1 MVAYQVQDIPGT
13 SDELPR
19 CLGLGTRPPKK
30 GLGSKWPWLPT
41 KSRIYRVPRTS
52 YLDALGW
59 VRDPPRR
66 DLGLSGHGC
75 LPSPGYTGDLG
86 RATSMPW
93 AGYETPQEGDLGL
106 SGHGCLPS
114 P

>member
-19 CLGLGTRPPKK
+19 CLGMGTRPPKK
-30 GLGSKWPWLPT
+30 GLGPKWPWLPT
-41 KSRIYRVPRTS
+41 KSRIYRGPRTS

-66 DLGLSGHGC
+66 GLGPKWPW
-75 LPSPGYTGDLG
+75 LPTKSMMCRVPRTSYLDALG
-86 RATSMPW
+86 WVQDSTRRDW
-93 AGYETPQEGDLGL
+93 
-106 SGHGCLPS
+106 
-114 P
+114 